1 MPEVTNQILSY
12 GSRQIAYQLRVVS
25 RKRLRIVVTPDMSV
39 HAYAPEAFSKEEILA
54 AIQSKAP
61 WIARHLDA
69 MKEFHP
75 LPTPHRYLSGE
86 TFMYLGR
93 QYRLRVAQGESVPA
107 KLRGSFL
114 HVAVADKADAS
125 AVRKAVDAWYRQ
137 RADEVFHRYLE
148 RCMEVASRHG
158 VKEPI
163 VTIRTMRTRWGSC
176 SPSGRVTLNLNL
188 IQTPVHCVEYVVM
201 HELCHM
207 VHHNHSKPFYRLLTR
222 CMPDWGRRRAIL
234 TQIAIAGH
242 GGSLAL

>member
-1 MPEVTNQILSY
+1 MSEGKDRILCY
-12 GSRQIAYQLRVVS
+12 GARKIAYQLS
-25 RKRLRIVVTPDMSV
+25 IMPRKRLRLVVTPDMTV
-39 HAYAPEAFSKEEILA
+39 RAYAPEAFSEDEILT
-54 AIQSKAP
+54 AIQAKAQ

-93 QYRLRVAQGESVPA
+93 QYRLRVDPGDPITA
-107 KLRGSFL
+107 KLRGRFL
-114 HVAVADKADAS
+114 HVAVADRTDAA
-125 AVRKAVDAWYRQ
+125 AVRKSVDDWYRQ
-137 RADEVFHRYLE
+137 RADEIFHRYLA
-148 RCMEVASRHG
+148 RCMQVASRHG
-158 VKEPI
+158 VKEPT

-201 HELCHM
+201 HELCHL
-207 VHHNHSKPFYRLLTR
+207 VHLNHSKPFYRLLSR
-222 CMPDWGRRRAIL
+222 CMPDWERRRAIL

-242 GGSLAL
+242 GALTL